1 MAFRELSMIDVKEL
15 LRRWQAGQSARQI
28 AKDRVADRKTA
39 SRYIEAAIACGLE
52 RNGPLEEK
60 LIAEIATRVQ
70 GRDPVPPSAEWLA
83 FEAQRKCIESW
94 LKGPEALRLVRVDE
108 LLKRKGVE
116 GSYTTLRRFA
126 HQELGW
132 RERPATVR
140 VDDPPMGEEA
150 QVDFGSMGYVQDDGR
165 RRRLWVLI
173 VMLTVSR
180 YMFVWPTFL
189 QTRAGRS
196 RTNVLVVGNAVAS
209 PRPVETTNRTCG
221 LRRHPSYRETCA
233 PAAREVHSERGWVR
247 FAPSR
252 STGDHHADPIDR
264 RPARRRACCVQPK
277 YCDRRPR
284 RRDQRRVEPR
294 RASRSGR
301 KPRLGA
307 QRNLQHEPNEVSV
320 QEAPEGD

>member
-196 RTNVLVVGNAVAS
+196 RTNVSRRRQCRRVTSTRRDHESNMWLTTSSELSRNVRPGR
-209 PRPVETTNRTCG
+209 PRSSLRAG
-221 LRRHPSYRETCA
+221 LGQIRPL
-233 PAAREVHSERGWVR
+233 PLN
-247 FAPSR
+247 
-252 STGDHHADPIDR
+252 R
-264 RPARRRACCVQPK
+264 RPSC
-277 YCDRRPR
+277 
-284 RRDQRRVEPR
+284 
-294 RASRSGR
+294 RS
-301 KPRLGA
+301 
-307 QRNLQHEPNEVSV
+307 
-320 QEAPEGD
+320 D